1 MVAEGRR
8 QIVLGVTGGIAAYKS
23 PELVRRLKDRGY
35 AVRVVMTAGASE
47 FITPLTLQAVSGE
60 PVHQLLLDER
70 AEAGMGHIE
79 LARWADVVLIAPATA
94 NCMALLAG
102 GHASDLLST
111 ICLATT
117 APIVLAPAMNQQ
129 MWLAPAT
136 QANRAVLEGRGV
148 RFLGPGQ
155 GPQACGEVGPGRM
168 WEPGDIAGAV
178 DSMSLESPVK
188 SIEGSDALAGLSVLI
203 TAGPTREAIDPV
215 RYISNHSSGKM
226 GYAVAEAARALGGQ
240 VTLVSGP
247 TGIVPPSGVD
257 VISVTSASEMYD
269 AVISHASRTDVF
281 VSAAAVADYAPMTIA
296 EHKLKKNSAEMA
308 VALVRTRDILA
319 AVAALPAPPFTVG
332 FAAETNDMR
341 SNAQKKLANKA
352 LDMIAGNDVAE
363 PGIGFNSDENALTV
377 IWADGECDL
386 PRAPKTVIAKE
397 LLELVAK
404 RYHAKHSATYS

>member
-60 PVHQLLLDER
+60 PVHQVLLDER

-148 RFLGPGQ
+148 GFLGPGQ

-178 DSMSLESPVK
+178 DSMSGESPVN
-188 SIEGSDALAGLSVLI
+188 SIQGSEALAGLSVLI

-247 TGIVPPSGVD
+247 TGIMPPSGVD

-269 AVISHASRTDVF
+269 AVISHASCTDVF
-281 VSAAAVADYAPMTIA
+281 VSAAAVADYAPTAIA

-341 SNAQKKLANKA
+341 LNAQKKLANKA